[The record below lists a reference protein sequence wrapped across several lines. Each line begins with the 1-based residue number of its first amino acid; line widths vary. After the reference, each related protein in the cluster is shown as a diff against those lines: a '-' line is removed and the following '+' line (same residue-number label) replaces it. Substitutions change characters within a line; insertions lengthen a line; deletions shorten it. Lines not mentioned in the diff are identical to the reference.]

1 MHMVGTVVRRFLI
14 SYPVPQ
20 AVLANYVPPGA
31 QCSTHDD
38 LASVSAC
45 FVRMDDMRPNI
56 LPRFVG
62 MGFNYLIHRTR
73 AKLPFPDG
81 KLREAVLVLQP
92 NINRQLLGSFGSL
105 LTGVGF
111 RTRQIDFTEDE
122 DNWRIRMGSQ
132 DELLYD
138 ATIVKSSCST
148 TISSQSRFETAD
160 QADEFLLA
168 IGSYDIIV
176 ALEGPRRPATV
187 RRKERVAGIWVNR
200 HSVRFEPIPA
210 SYSISSTRP
219 LDSIAK
225 QIVLS
230 AHDVGIQNIRLV
242 PTGQI
247 GDGSMIGSFR
257 EAMLRIMQQSGLY
270 QRDPSGVQFISQS
283 LFRASVRLP
292 ANIPVGGHTVR
303 AELYRNGQ
311 YVTQKTIQLRVVKT
325 GLEQFTYNLAHQYS
339 LIYGI
344 IAVAFALFTGWLS
357 SVIFRKD

>member
-1 MHMVGTVVRRFLI
+1 MTGRFAALI
-14 SYPVPQ
+14 ALCLLTPLVS
-20 AVLANYVPPGA
+20 
-31 QCSTHDD
+31 
-38 LASVSAC
+38 LASGTARAQSEAAGEEDAWT
-45 FVRMDDMRPNI
+45 FPEQLDIGISTNEIAISPNFSGADI
-56 LPRFVG
+56 TV
-62 MGFNYLIHRTR
+62 
-73 AKLPFPDG
+73 
-81 KLREAVLVLQP
+81 
-92 NINRQLLGSFGSL
+92 FGAI
-105 LTGVGF
+105 G
-111 RTRQIDFTEDE
+111 
-122 DNWRIRMGSQ
+122 
-132 DELLYD
+132 
-138 ATIVKSSCST
+138 
-148 TISSQSRFETAD
+148 
-160 QADEFLLA
+160 QADDFLLA

-230 AHDVGIQNIRLV
+230 AHDVGIQNIRLI

-247 GDGSMIGSFR
+247 GDGSLIGDFR
-257 EAMLRIMQQSGLY
+257 DAMLRIMQSNGLY

-292 ANIPVGGHTVR
+292 ANIPVGVHTVR

-311 YVTQKTIQLRVVKT
+311 FVTQKTISLRVVKT

-339 LIYGI
+339 LVYGLL
-344 IAVAFALFTGWLS
+344 AVGFALFTGWLS